1 MHYITKKWVIL
12 QRALLLFSIGNNADL
27 HRHNSFMHTCILQSV
42 RYNAQ
47 CLNFKEVIIY
57 MGLNK
62 EAVKIGFAYVG
73 IVVGAGFSTGQEV
86 MQFFTPY
93 GLWSYIGVV
102 LSGLILGFIGRQVA
116 KIGTA
121 FEATNHEST
130 LQYIFGEKFSK
141 IFDYILVFF
150 LFGIAVTMIAGSG
163 STFSESFGIPT
174 WLGALIMTLVIY
186 GTLLL
191 DFNKIVQAL
200 GIVTPFLIV
209 MVVLIAIVYLF
220 KGTVPLNEVDQVVP
234 KTSIVWGILKGLQY
248 GGLAF
253 AVGFSTIVAIG
264 GDASKRHVS
273 GAGAMFGGIVYTILL
288 ALINFALQTEYPN
301 IKDAAIPTLNL
312 ANEINSWLGLILT
325 IIMLAVMY
333 NTILGLCYSF
343 AARFTEPYSKKYHI
357 FIIIMM
363 IAAYILSFVG
373 FADLINSLYNIMGVV
388 GLFIVV
394 AVLIKYFKRKNDN
407 KKHIA

>member
-1 MHYITKKWVIL
+1 
-12 QRALLLFSIGNNADL
+12 
-27 HRHNSFMHTCILQSV
+27 
-42 RYNAQ
+42 
-47 CLNFKEVIIY
+47 

-93 GLWSYIGVV
+93 GLWSYIGVL

-130 LQYIFGEKFSK
+130 LQYLFGEKFSK

-150 LFGIAVTMIAGSG
+150 LFGIAVTMIAGAG
-163 STFSESFGIPT
+163 STFQESFGIPT
-174 WLGALIMTLVIY
+174 WLGALIMTVIIY
-186 GTLLL
+186 LTLLL
-191 DFNKIVQAL
+191 DFNKIVSAL
-200 GIVTPFLIV
+200 GIVTPFLII
-209 MVVLIAIVYLF
+209 MVILIAAYYLF
-220 KGTVPLNEVDQVVP
+220 AGSVPISEVNQTVD
-234 KTSIVWGILKGLQY
+234 KTSAFWGVVRGLMY

-264 GDASKRHVS
+264 GDASKRKVS
-273 GAGAMFGGIVYTILL
+273 GAGAMFGGVIYTILL
-288 ALINFALQTEYPN
+288 ALINFALQAEYPN
-301 IKDAAIPTLNL
+301 IKNVEIPTLTL
-312 ANEINSWLGLILT
+312 ANEISPWIGLVLT

-363 IAAYILSFVG
+363 IAAFILSFVG
-373 FADLINSLYNIMGVV
+373 FADLINFLYNIMGVV

-394 AVLIKYFKRKNDN
+394 AVLIKYYLRKKDDED
-407 KKHIA
+407 HIA